1 MVTGSGSHDL
11 LAGRSGHPE
20 ARASTLRFIASV
32 DVGRSFR
39 VIQVGFWLSNQLMV
53 SSWSLDLAA
62 PGSSMTDR
70 AALRRMKFPST
81 PASSA
86 GSLLL
91 LAGRIPARDA
101 AVLIPVC
108 TDLGCDSV
116 S

>member
-1 MVTGSGSHDL
+1 VVTGSGSHDL

-32 DVGRSFR
+32 DVGRSFT

-86 GSLLL
+86 GSLLRREDSC
-91 LAGRIPARDA
+91 AGCGGADPGVRI
-101 AVLIPVC
+101 
-108 TDLGCDSV
+108 LGV
-116 S
+116 IR